1 MFPAQKTPTLTN
13 SYRWAM
19 SASAILS
26 VLPLGAPHGAT
37 GFGASANSAATD
49 SATDNAF
56 AGLLDAVMDS
66 ETPTTKEA
74 VAKDTITS
82 GDNVAAFAFAAP
94 PSPILPVAPVEAPP
108 VETAEASAENA
119 DTAETKAP
127 APDAFRLPDSETPQT
142 SASNAE
148 PEPKTEPEPEADPAV
163 LAAPVNAPAPA
174 PVDAPLEP
182 VAKPETRLNLRP
194 EVPLMAQLAT
204 DDTATAPDAEQAEIL
219 APAPSAQDAEAASR
233 QRAQQVE
240 ATLRQTQNPQLLATT
255 AAQALQV
262 APKTTGEFKSN
273 AAAHRL
279 DKGGNALTADMS
291 AETTAATA
299 ATTGGNQPSTM
310 ATSMADAAAASATP
324 EQAQA
329 ARSAPAPLLPA
340 DAAPEAQAAM
350 AEVAQ
355 SATGA
360 DTAAAR
366 LDQTRLSAATF
377 NTTAE
382 IAAQFVQKLGQR
394 VARFDMVLTPET
406 LGTVEIAMEVGAD
419 GDVKARMVFDTP
431 AAANELRARAEEL
444 RRQLNEAGFQISEN
458 ALEFTDR
465 ESDQRGGFQQFMSDG
480 RSGRRAF
487 AGSSRLAEQADAP
500 PPVWQSLNLAP
511 TGVDMKV

>member
-26 VLPLGAPHGAT
+26 VLPLGAPNGAA
-37 GFGASANSAATD
+37 GFGVSANSEGTD
-49 SATDNAF
+49 SGTDNAF
-56 AGLLDAVMDS
+56 AGLLGSVMGS

-74 VAKDTITS
+74 VTS
-82 GDNVAAFAFAAP
+82 GDNVAAFTFAAP

-108 VETAEASAENA
+108 VEAGATSAET
-119 DTAETKAP
+119 DAP

-142 SASNAE
+142 SAPDAE
-148 PEPKTEPEPEADPAV
+148 TEPKTDPDPEADPTV
-163 LAAPVNAPAPA
+163 LAAPVNAPVPA
-174 PVDAPLEP
+174 PVDAAPEP
-182 VAKPETRLNLRP
+182 VAKPETRLHMRP

-204 DDTATAPDAEQAEIL
+204 DDTATAPDAEQTEIP
-219 APAPSAQDAEAASR
+219 APEPSAQDAQAANR

-240 ATLRQTQNPQLLATT
+240 AALRQTQSPQLLATT

-262 APKTTGEFKSN
+262 APKTMGEFKSN
-273 AAAHRL
+273 AAAYRL

-291 AETTAATA
+291 AETAATTT
-299 ATTGGNQPSTM
+299 TTGGNQPSTM
-310 ATSMADAAAASATP
+310 ATSMADAAVASATP

-350 AEVAQ
+350 AEVTQ

-360 DTAAAR
+360 DTAATR
-366 LDQTRLSAATF
+366 LDQTRLSAANF

>member
-1 MFPAQKTPTLTN
+1 MFQAQKTPTLTN

-26 VLPLGAPHGAT
+26 VLPLGAPNGAT
-37 GFGASANSAATD
+37 GFGVSANSAGTD
-49 SATDNAF
+49 SGTDNAF
-56 AGLLDAVMDS
+56 AGLLGSVKGS

-74 VAKDTITS
+74 VTS
-82 GDNVAAFAFAAP
+82 GDNVAAFTFAAP

-108 VETAEASAENA
+108 VEAGATSAET
-119 DTAETKAP
+119 DAP

-142 SASNAE
+142 PAPDAE
-148 PEPKTEPEPEADPAV
+148 TEPMTVSGPKTEPDPEADPAV

-174 PVDAPLEP
+174 PVDAAPEP

-204 DDTATAPDAEQAEIL
+204 DGTATAPDAEQAEIL
-219 APAPSAQDAEAASR
+219 ALAPSAQDAQAANR

-240 ATLRQTQNPQLLATT
+240 AALRQTQNPLLLATT

-262 APKTTGEFKSN
+262 APKTMGEFKSN
-273 AAAHRL
+273 AAVHRL

-291 AETTAATA
+291 AETAATTT
-299 ATTGGNQPSTM
+299 TTGGNQPSTM
-310 ATSMADAAAASATP
+310 AASMADAAAASATP

-360 DTAAAR
+360 DTAATR
-366 LDQTRLSAATF
+366 LDPTRLSAANF

-406 LGTVEIAMEVGAD
+406 LGTVEIAMEVDAD

-465 ESDQRGGFQQFMSDG
+465 ESDQRGGFQQFISDS

>member
-19 SASAILS
+19 SVSAILS
-26 VLPLGAPHGAT
+26 VLPLGAPNGAT
-37 GFGASANSAATD
+37 GFGVSANSAGTD
-49 SATDNAF
+49 SGTDNAF
-56 AGLLDAVMDS
+56 AGLLGAVMDS

-74 VAKDTITS
+74 VTN
-82 GDNVAAFAFAAP
+82 GDNVAAFTFATP

-108 VETAEASAENA
+108 VEAGATSAET
-119 DTAETKAP
+119 DAP

-142 SASNAE
+142 SAPDAE
-148 PEPKTEPEPEADPAV
+148 PEPKTVSGPKTDPDPEADPKV
-163 LAAPVNAPAPA
+163 LSAPVNAPVPA
-174 PVDAPLEP
+174 PVDAAPEP
-182 VAKPETRLNLRP
+182 VAKPETRLHMRP

-204 DDTATAPDAEQAEIL
+204 DDTATALDAEQTEIP
-219 APAPSAQDAEAASR
+219 APEPSAQDAEAASR

-262 APKTTGEFKSN
+262 APKTMGEFKSN

-291 AETTAATA
+291 AETAATTT
-299 ATTGGNQPSTM
+299 TTGGNQPSTM
-310 ATSMADAAAASATP
+310 AASMAEGASASFTAEQTP
-324 EQAQA
+324 TV
-329 ARSAPAPLLPA
+329 RTAPAPLLPA

-350 AEVAQ
+350 SEPLQ
-355 SATGA
+355 GATGT
-360 DTAAAR
+360 DTAVATR
-366 LDQTRLSAATF
+366 LDPTRLSAANF

>member
-1 MFPAQKTPTLTN
+1 
-13 SYRWAM
+13 M

-26 VLPLGAPHGAT
+26 VLPLGAPKGAA
-37 GFGASANSAATD
+37 GFGASANSAGTD
-49 SATDNAF
+49 NATDNAF
-56 AGLLDAVMDS
+56 AGLLGAVMDS

-74 VAKDTITS
+74 VAKDTVS
-82 GDNVAAFAFAAP
+82 NGDNVTAFAFAAP
-94 PSPILPVAPVEAPP
+94 PPPILPVPPIEAAPVEAP
-108 VETAEASAENA
+108 A
-119 DTAETKAP
+119 DTDENNDAAETEFTTAGP
-127 APDAFRLPDSETPQT
+127 SLLPDSEMLETP
-142 SASNAE
+142 AR
-148 PEPKTEPEPEADPAV
+148 EPEAGLPIITAPLSS
-163 LAAPVNAPAPA
+163 LAMA
-174 PVDAPLEP
+174 PVDAAPEP
-182 VAKPETRLNLRP
+182 VPPAPATRLNLNP
-194 EVPLMAQLAT
+194 EVPLAAQLRT
-204 DDTATAPDAEQAEIL
+204 DDTATAPDAEQTEIP
-219 APAPSAQDAEAASR
+219 APATSAQDAEAASR

-291 AETTAATA
+291 AEMAATTT
-299 ATTGGNQPSTM
+299 TTGGNQPSTM
-310 ATSMADAAAASATP
+310 AASMAEGASASFTA
-324 EQAQA
+324 EQTSTV
-329 ARSAPAPLLPA
+329 RTAPAPLLPA

-350 AEVAQ
+350 SEPLQ
-355 SATGA
+355 GATGT
-360 DTAAAR
+360 DTAVATR
-366 LDQTRLSAATF
+366 LDLTRLSAANF

>member
-26 VLPLGAPHGAT
+26 VLPLGAPNGAT
-37 GFGASANSAATD
+37 GFGVSANSAGTD
-49 SATDNAF
+49 SGTDNAF
-56 AGLLDAVMDS
+56 AGLLGSVMGS

-74 VAKDTITS
+74 VTS
-82 GDNVAAFAFAAP
+82 GDNVAAFTFAAP

-108 VETAEASAENA
+108 VEAGATSAET
-119 DTAETKAP
+119 DAP

-142 SASNAE
+142 PAPDAE
-148 PEPKTEPEPEADPAV
+148 TEPKTEPDPEADPAV
-163 LAAPVNAPAPA
+163 LAAPVNAPVPAPA
-174 PVDAPLEP
+174 DAAPEP
-182 VAKPETRLNLRP
+182 VAKPETRLHMRP
-194 EVPLMAQLAT
+194 EVPLAAQLGT
-204 DDTATAPDAEQAEIL
+204 DEAASALDAEQTEIP

-299 ATTGGNQPSTM
+299 TTGGNQPSTM
-310 ATSMADAAAASATP
+310 ATNMADATAASTTP

-360 DTAAAR
+360 DTAATR
-366 LDQTRLSAATF
+366 LDQTRLSAANF

-465 ESDQRGGFQQFMSDG
+465 ESDQRGGFQQFMSDS

>member
-26 VLPLGAPHGAT
+26 VLPLGAPNGAA
-37 GFGASANSAATD
+37 GFGVSANSEGTD
-49 SATDNAF
+49 SGTDNAF
-56 AGLLDAVMDS
+56 AGLLGAVMGS

-74 VAKDTITS
+74 VTS
-82 GDNVAAFAFAAP
+82 GDNVAAFTFAAP

-108 VETAEASAENA
+108 VEAGAISAET
-119 DTAETKAP
+119 DAP

-142 SASNAE
+142 SAPDAE
-148 PEPKTEPEPEADPAV
+148 PEPKTVSGPKTDPDPEADPTV
-163 LAAPVNAPAPA
+163 LAAPVNAPVPA
-174 PVDAPLEP
+174 PVDAAPEP
-182 VAKPETRLNLRP
+182 VAKPETRLHMRP

-204 DDTATAPDAEQAEIL
+204 DDTATAPDAEQTEIL

-233 QRAQQVE
+233 QRALQVE

-255 AAQALQV
+255 AAQALQA

-350 AEVAQ
+350 AEVTQ

-360 DTAAAR
+360 DTAATR
-366 LDQTRLSAATF
+366 LDPTRLSAANF